1 MNIYFLVEGR
11 STEKKI
17 YPKWLKHLVP
27 KLKKVDHYNQVEG
40 NSYYLISGNGY
51 PAIISDGIPNA
62 VDKITE
68 VSTYDYLVICIDAD
82 EDTVEERKN
91 YIYDFIEKNKIELG
105 KTKLILIIQNR
116 CIETLLLGNRKMFD
130 SRQPQEEP
138 LSSYAKYYDV
148 SQYDPELMGDYDGSN
163 HAKFHG
169 SYLKEVFKAK
179 NLSYTKKFPG
189 EAQKEH
195 YLDQLLKRID
205 EKSEHLQTFQSF
217 IQFCEMINRK
227 INT

>member
-1 MNIYFLVEGR
+1 MNIYFLVEGK
-11 STEKKI
+11 SSEKKI
-17 YPKWLKHLVP
+17 YPKWLEYLIP
-27 KLKKVDHYNQVEG
+27 QLNKVQYYDQVEE
-40 NSYYLISGNGY
+40 NNYFLISGKGY
-51 PAIISDGIPNA
+51 PKTISHGIPNA
-62 VDKITE
+62 IDKITE
-68 VSTYDYLVICIDAD
+68 VGKYDYLVICVDAD
-82 EDTVEERKN
+82 EETIDARKK
-91 YIYDFIEKNKIELG
+91 YIYDFIQENDIELG
-105 KTKLILIIQNR
+105 KTKLVLIIQNR
-116 CIETLLLGNRKMFD
+116 CIETWLLGNRKMFN
-130 SRQPQEEP
+130 SKQPQEEP
-138 LSSYAKYYDV
+138 LSSYVNYYDV
-148 SQYDPELMGDYDGSN
+148 SQDDPELMGDYDGSN